1 MKFALLSASV
11 FPALACG
18 SSLLGKSDT
27 YGLPWYGLKTN
38 GVALGWVPSDGNASE
53 GVISPRY
60 TLAEI
65 NQKLGAV
72 SSTYGMY
79 SHLNSDTYNGYEL
92 LEEYG
97 DVIKSGA
104 VFIPSVMPVL
114 DSGFPG
120 ITPEVASQVATVM
133 REFTDKGV
141 IVWLRFG
148 HEMNWYTNPAAE
160 PRYYG
165 TPAEFVIAWANV
177 AKAVADNPLVK
188 MFWSPNNLGGNPAS
202 DLDEWYPGDDIVD
215 LVGIDCYPQFT
226 NQTFEWCYQDFY
238 DRFSAG
244 KQKPFA
250 IGETGADAELKENWL
265 KQLVNQNNADYPNY
279 ISMSWFE
286 YLKQGV
292 DFRVVVGNQ
301 TVLEQTKE
309 TLGLSH

>member
-1 MKFALLSASV
+1 
-11 FPALACG
+11 
-18 SSLLGKSDT
+18 
-27 YGLPWYGLKTN
+27 
-38 GVALGWVPSDGNASE
+38 
-53 GVISPRY
+53 
-60 TLAEI
+60 
-65 NQKLGAV
+65 
-72 SSTYGMY
+72 
-79 SHLNSDTYNGYEL
+79 
-92 LEEYG
+92 
-97 DVIKSGA
+97 
-104 VFIPSVMPVL
+104 
-114 DSGFPG
+114 
-120 ITPEVASQVATVM
+120 
-133 REFTDKGV
+133 
-141 IVWLRFG
+141 
-148 HEMNWYTNPAAE
+148 
-160 PRYYG
+160 
-165 TPAEFVIAWANV
+165 
-177 AKAVADNPLVK
+177 VADNPLVK

-250 IGETGADAELKENWL
+250 IGETGGDAELKENWL